1 MQVVGLLLI
10 GVLAGVC
17 AGMFGIGGG
26 LIIVPALVFF
36 YRLTQHAAVG
46 TSLGAIL
53 LPVGALSA
61 WVYWKNGNLNVGYF
75 ALIAAGSSVGALLRR
90 EARPAGV
97 GRDAAAAVRGVPDRR
112 RRADVLAEVKRHSP
126 RGRSWPPL
134 RRRGSPG
141 RPAPTPSSAASPSWT
156 RSTRGPAARAGRSCA
171 RATASDGRSSR
182 RPPAA
187 RSSTSATS
195 NPSAAKSSSS

>member
-10 GVLAGVC
+10 GILAGVC

-61 WVYWKNGNLNVGYF
+61 WVYWKNGNLNVGYS
-75 ALIAAGSSVGALLRR
+75 ALIATGLFFGAFFGAKLVQPVSDIALRRMFAGFLIVVGARMFWQ
-90 EARPAGV
+90 
-97 GRDAAAAVRGVPDRR
+97 
-112 RRADVLAEVKRHSP
+112 K
-126 RGRSWPPL
+126 
-134 RRRGSPG
+134 
-141 RPAPTPSSAASPSWT
+141 
-156 RSTRGPAARAGRSCA
+156 
-171 RATASDGRSSR
+171 
-182 RPPAA
+182 
-187 RSSTSATS
+187 
-195 NPSAAKSSSS
+195 